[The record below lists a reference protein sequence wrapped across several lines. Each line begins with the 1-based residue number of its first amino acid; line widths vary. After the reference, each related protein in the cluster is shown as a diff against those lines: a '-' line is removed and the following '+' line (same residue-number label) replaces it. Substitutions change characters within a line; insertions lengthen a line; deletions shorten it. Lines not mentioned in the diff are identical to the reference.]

1 MEGLEQ
7 QLGAILNNPQMMAN
21 LMQMAQNLSSANP
34 PQPQAPPQPEAPQA
48 PPQLEAPQPSPAAQA
63 GSFADFPIDIGML
76 QRIGAMAQNTSIDSQ
91 QKNLLSALTPYLH
104 DDRISRL
111 EKAMRAAKLARF
123 AASAFSGR

>member
-7 QLGAILNNPQMMAN
+7 QLGAILNDPQMMAN
-21 LMQMAQNLSSANP
+21 LMQMAQNLSASSP
-34 PQPQAPPQPEAPQA
+34 PQHQSPPQPERPPQA
-48 PPQLEAPQPSPAAQA
+48 DTQAQQ
-63 GSFADFPIDIGML
+63 SLFADFPIDIGL
-76 QRIGAMAQNTSIDSQ
+76 IQKIGAMTQNSGIDSQ

-104 DDRISRL
+104 NDRIARL

>member
-34 PQPQAPPQPEAPQA
+34 PQPQAPPQPG
-48 PPQLEAPQPSPAAQA
+48 PAVQA
-63 GSFADFPIDIGML
+63 GSFGDLPIDIGML
-76 QRIGAMAQNTSIDSQ
+76 QRIGAMAQNTGIDSQ

>member
-34 PQPQAPPQPEAPQA
+34 PQPQAPPQPEAPQ
-48 PPQLEAPQPSPAAQA
+48 PSPAAHA

-76 QRIGAMAQNTSIDSQ
+76 QRIGAMAQNTGIDSQ

>member
-21 LMQMAQNLSSANP
+21 LMQMAQNLSAANP
-34 PQPQAPPQPEAPQA
+34 PQPQAPPQPETPK
-48 PPQLEAPQPSPAAQA
+48 PDPAAQT
-63 GSFADFPIDIGML
+63 GSFGDFPVDMAML
-76 QRIGAMAQNTSIDSQ
+76 QRIGAMASNTGIDSQ
-91 QKNLLSALTPYLH
+91 QKNLLTALTPYLH

-123 AASAFSGR
+123 ASSAFLGR

>member
-7 QLGAILNNPQMMAN
+7 QLVAILNNPQMMAN

-34 PQPQAPPQPEAPQA
+34 PQPQAPPQPEAPQ
-48 PPQLEAPQPSPAAQA
+48 PGSAAQA
-63 GSFADFPIDIGML
+63 GSFGDLPIDIGML
-76 QRIGAMAQNTSIDSQ
+76 QRIGAMAQNTGIDSQ
-91 QKNLLSALTPYLH
+91 QKNLLSALTPYLD

>member
-34 PQPQAPPQPEAPQA
+34 PQPQAPPQPG
-48 PPQLEAPQPSPAAQA
+48 SAAQA
-63 GSFADFPIDIGML
+63 GSFGDLPIDIGML
-76 QRIGAMAQNTSIDSQ
+76 QRIGAMAQNTGIDSQ